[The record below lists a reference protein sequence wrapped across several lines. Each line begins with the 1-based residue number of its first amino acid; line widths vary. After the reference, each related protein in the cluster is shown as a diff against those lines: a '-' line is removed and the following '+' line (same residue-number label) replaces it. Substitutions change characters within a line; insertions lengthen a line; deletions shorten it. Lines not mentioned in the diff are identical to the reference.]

1 LRHKLKLREQES
13 NDALK
18 QLKNVK
24 DQFKFY
30 ELENER
36 LRLENENLAGHRNPN
51 QKIQLHMKIKEEN
64 NKLREDN
71 IRLQ

>member
-1 LRHKLKLREQES
+1 
-13 NDALK
+13 
-18 QLKNVK
+18 
-24 DQFKFY
+24 
-30 ELENER
+30 
-36 LRLENENLAGHRNPN
+36 LENENLAGHRNPN